1 MKTIKIA
8 FLVLVLCVAA
18 YPQTKDLGLG
28 AFANEKGPILMA
40 VDAYVATEN
49 INSPYLLFI
58 VYMASKEQSKDITVG
73 RNDVTMI
80 WNGQDYKMPSVEEL
94 RKNYQ
99 GQLRDIDFYR
109 HLSKAGIISSWIRFY
124 SWTRRTDFF
133 PALRPGAPLP
143 ADEGSMTDSIGFET
157 RCYFKN
163 PGLKKGDKITIMVRD
178 KNKPDITGEV
188 EVTL

>member
-28 AFANEKGPILMA
+28 AFANEKGPILLA
-40 VDAYVATEN
+40 VDASIA
-49 INSPYLLFI
+49 IQDLSSPYLMFV
-58 VYMASKEQSKDITVG
+58 VYMASKDQNKNITVG
-73 RNDVTMI
+73 RNDVTMV
-80 WNGQDYKMPSVEEL
+80 WNGQEYKMPSVEEL

-99 GQLRDIDFYR
+99 GEIRDIDFYR
-109 HLSKAGIISSWIRFY
+109 HLEKAGIISSWIRFY

-133 PALRPGAPLP
+133 PPLRAGAPLP
-143 ADEGSMTDSIGFET
+143 VDEGSMSDNIGFRT
-157 RCYFKN
+157 KCYFKN

-178 KNKPDITGEV
+178 KNNPAITGEV